1 MIPRDC
7 HVVWPN
13 ASGSWSSG
21 PLSSEQLN
29 EYNQNG
35 YLMLEGV
42 FSEDE
47 IEKYMKR
54 TEDLQTKY
62 QELISNQGDVR
73 INDECK
79 MVTEEGANKIR
90 WNVF

>member
-1 MIPRDC
+1 M
-7 HVVWPN
+7 VWPN
-13 ASGSWSSG
+13 TSGYWSSG

-62 QELISNQGDVR
+62 QALI
-73 INDECK
+73 
-79 MVTEEGANKIR
+79 
-90 WNVF
+90 